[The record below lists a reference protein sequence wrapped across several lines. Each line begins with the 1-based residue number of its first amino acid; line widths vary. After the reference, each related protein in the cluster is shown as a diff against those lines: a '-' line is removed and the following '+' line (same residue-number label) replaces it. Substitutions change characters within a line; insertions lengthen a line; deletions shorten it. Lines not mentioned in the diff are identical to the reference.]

1 MGSSNEGIIMPDSPD
16 KKAEWKHDLQA
27 ILKSSRVAEMT
38 FHFPKVDKDKEI
50 ITAEAMADALEHY
63 RYLPIIQEFHKER
76 PVGIAEKTWQTAN
89 DEFKGIVRFSED
101 PQVDDVWE
109 KVKRGEYNQV
119 SIAGRRTEFSSECNL
134 HQSQR
139 SLAAP
144 CRTTGLRLDS
154 ISVCDAAARNDHT
167 SLSVVKAMTEDPT
180 VFIYTTTLELK
191 QVEDT
196 LIKAET
202 SNSPLIHPVTDGTKR
217 KAGEKGEKMKKC
229 NKPPVEKADEP
240 EEKEE
245 MREEKEKEEKGEA
258 GSPEQEEMEK
268 APPKEEEKEEEK
280 KAEDPYQEIL
290 KLLRELVASDKKV
303 HESMKAEDEKPKD
316 EKEKKVEKAEVP
328 PPVPAEDKTVLT
340 KAEMEQDFKKALDA
354 ALAPVL
360 AEIDTLKK
368 ANVEL
373 AAKLEEYAE
382 SPVTKA
388 GIILTQLNVDH
399 QGNPILGNAGA
410 MAAATKPKE
419 AKH

>member
-1 MGSSNEGIIMPDSPD
+1 MPDD
-16 KKAEWKHDLQA
+16 KKAEWKHDIQA
-27 ILKSSRVAEMT
+27 ILKSPRVAEMT

-109 KVKRGEYNQV
+109 KVKHGEYNQV

-139 SLAAP
+139 SIAAP

-154 ISVCDAAARNDHT
+154 ISVCDAAARNDST

-180 VFIYTTTLELK
+180 VFIYTTKLELK
-191 QVEDT
+191 QVENT

-202 SNSPLIHPVTDGTKR
+202 VNSPLIHPVTDGTKR
-217 KAGEKGEKMKKC
+217 KAGEKGDKMKKC
-229 NKPPVEKADEP
+229 NKPPVEKADEKEP
-240 EEKEE
+240 PKEEEKNEE
-245 MREEKEKEEKGEA
+245 MEKGEA

-268 APPKEEEKEEEK
+268 APPAEEQKEDEK

-303 HESMKAEDEKPKD
+303 HAEVKAEPEEKE
-316 EKEKKVEKAEVP
+316 EKKEEKKVEKAEVP

-340 KAEMEQDFKKALDA
+340 KAEMEQDFKKALDT

-360 AEIDTLKK
+360 AEIETLKK
-368 ANVEL
+368 ANVDL
-373 AAKLEEYAE
+373 SAKLEEYAE

-388 GIILTQLNVDH
+388 GLILTQLNVDRE
-399 QGNPILGNAGA
+399 GNPVLGNAGA

-419 AKH
+419 AS